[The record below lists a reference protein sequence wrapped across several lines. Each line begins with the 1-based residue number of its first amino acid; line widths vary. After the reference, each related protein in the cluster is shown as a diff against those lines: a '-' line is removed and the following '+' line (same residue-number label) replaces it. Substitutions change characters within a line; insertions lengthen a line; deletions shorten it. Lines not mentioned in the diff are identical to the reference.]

1 MIQQQKAFLLCRPGA
16 AADLSLRLLTY
27 LRTQCRNEGLRL
39 KYTKIQNQNIY
50 IMKKK
55 KLKCTRYVICTLVQL
70 ASWRKWD
77 PRYSQ
82 PRQQINKIELA
93 QNGVRV
99 SLEAA
104 SLSCSLNHPFTC
116 HHNPLLGTVLSILSQ
131 EGVMRR
137 EDEENP
143 AAPLRCFLP
152 WNVVACWLGPSICS
166 LLNLYTLIREIL
178 FHNLL

>member
-39 KYTKIQNQNIY
+39 KYTKYKTRIFILR
-50 IMKKK
+50 KKK
-55 KLKCTRYVICTLVQL
+55 KVKCTRYLIRTLVQL

-166 LLNLYTLIREIL
+166 LLNLYTLIWEIL

>member
-104 SLSCSLNHPFTC
+104 SLQLFPQL
-116 HHNPLLGTVLSILSQ
+116 PLYLSS
-131 EGVMRR
+131 
-137 EDEENP
+137 
-143 AAPLRCFLP
+143 
-152 WNVVACWLGPSICS
+152 
-166 LLNLYTLIREIL
+166 
-178 FHNLL
+178 

>member
-1 MIQQQKAFLLCRPGA
+1 MIQQQKAFLPCRPRA
-16 AADLSLRLLTY
+16 AADLSLRLQTY

-50 IMKKK
+50 ITKIK
-55 KLKCTRYVICTLVQL
+55 KLKCTRYVIRTQLVQL

-77 PRYSQ
+77 PRYSH

-104 SLSCSLNHPFTC
+104 SL
-116 HHNPLLGTVLSILSQ
+116 Q
-131 EGVMRR
+131 
-137 EDEENP
+137 
-143 AAPLRCFLP
+143 
-152 WNVVACWLGPSICS
+152 
-166 LLNLYTLIREIL
+166 L
-178 FHNLL
+178 FP

>member
-1 MIQQQKAFLLCRPGA
+1 MIQQQKAFLPCRPGA
-16 AADLSLRLLTY
+16 AADLPLRLLTY

-50 IMKKK
+50 ITKKK
-55 KLKCTRYVICTLVQL
+55 KLKCTRYVIRTQLVQL

-77 PRYSQ
+77 PRYSH

-104 SLSCSLNHPFTC
+104 SLQLFPQS
-116 HHNPLLGTVLSILSQ
+116 PLYLSS
-131 EGVMRR
+131 
-137 EDEENP
+137 
-143 AAPLRCFLP
+143 
-152 WNVVACWLGPSICS
+152 
-166 LLNLYTLIREIL
+166 
-178 FHNLL
+178 